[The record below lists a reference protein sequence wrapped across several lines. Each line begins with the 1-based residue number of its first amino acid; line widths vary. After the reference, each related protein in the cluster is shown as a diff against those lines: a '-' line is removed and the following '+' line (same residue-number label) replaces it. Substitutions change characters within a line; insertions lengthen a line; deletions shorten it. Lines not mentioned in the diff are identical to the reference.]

1 MEVHQVRYFLAVCEN
16 LSFTQ
21 AARKC
26 HVTQPSLTRAIQLLE
41 KEFGGYLF
49 HRERSRIHLNELGR
63 IVQPYLQDAWDMTQA
78 AKRQA
83 KDYVARAPMELKLAI
98 MCTIAPALLIQLF
111 NRLRGARPD
120 IKLELIDGTAQSV
133 EEQLISSKAEAA
145 IYCRPD
151 RAPDASLNYLPLFR
165 EQMMIVLTPTHR
177 LASRDYIEISDLSG
191 ERYVQRSFCEF
202 NDMVDSVF
210 DDRGVDCE
218 TVYRSDRDDWVLA
231 MVASGFGFGFFPK
244 YSIANA
250 DVVVR
255 PLVNPEFWREVSLT
269 TVKGRPYSRAVGALV
284 HEAMRS
290 AWLGDVPLSVKNL
303 SHRRGDPEKP
313 D

>member
-1 MEVHQVRYFLAVCEN
+1 MEIHQVRYFLAVCEFLN
-16 LSFTQ
+16 FTR
-21 AARKC
+21 AAEKC

-49 HRERSRIHLNELGR
+49 RRERSKIRLTELGR
-63 IVQPYLQDAWDMTQA
+63 MVQPYLQQAWEQA
-78 AKRQA
+78 QTAKRQA
-83 KDYVARAPMELKLAI
+83 RDYASKAPTQLNLSI
-98 MCTIAPALLIQLF
+98 MCTIAPRLF
-111 NRLRGARPD
+111 IPMFTRFRTTHPD
-120 IKLELIDGTAQSV
+120 IKLDLIDGTAQSI
-133 EEQLISSKAEAA
+133 EEQLIDAKAAAA

-151 RAPDASLNYLPLFR
+151 RAPDPRLNYLPLFR
-165 EQMMIVLTPTHR
+165 EQMMIVLSLGHR
-177 LASRDYIEISDLSG
+177 LSARESIEIEDLSG

-210 DDRGVDCE
+210 DQRGIDCE

-231 MVASGFGFGFFPK
+231 MIASSFGFGFFPK
-244 YSIANA
+244 FSIANP
-250 DVVVR
+250 DVVAR

-290 AWLGDVPLSVKNL
+290 TWLDGEALAVRNHPSSRDEP
-303 SHRRGDPEKP
+303 PQ
-313 D
+313 

>member
-1 MEVHQVRYFLAVCEN
+1 MEMHQVRYFLAVCEH

-41 KEFGGYLF
+41 KEFGGRLF
-49 HRERSRIHLNELGR
+49 HRERSRIHLTELGR
-63 IVQPYLQDAWDMTQA
+63 LVLPYLQEAWENTQA

-83 KDYVARAPMELKLAI
+83 KDYVSAAPTQLKLGI
-98 MCTIAPALLIQLF
+98 MCTIAPSLLIQLF
-111 NRLRGARPD
+111 ARFRNSRPD
-120 IKLELIDGTAQSV
+120 VRLELIDGTAQSV
-133 EEQLISSKAEAA
+133 EEQLVSSAAEVA

-151 RAPDASLNYLPLFR
+151 RASDPRLNCLPLFR
-165 EQMMIVLTPTHR
+165 EQMMIVLPPSHR
-177 LASRDYIEISDLSG
+177 LAAREQIEIADLAG
-191 ERYVQRSFCEF
+191 ERYVQRAFCEF
-202 NDMVDSVF
+202 NDVVDSVF
-210 DDRGVDCE
+210 DARGVDCE

-231 MVASGFGFGFFPK
+231 MIASGFGFGFFPK
-244 YSIANA
+244 YSISNP
-250 DVVVR
+250 DVVAR

-290 AWLGDVPLSVKNL
+290 AWLGDLPLAVKNL
-303 SHRRGDPEKP
+303 SNEDAADEQG
-313 D
+313 

>member
-1 MEVHQVRYFLAVCEN
+1 MEMHQVRYFLAVCEH

-21 AARKC
+21 AARRC

-41 KEFGGYLF
+41 KEFGGHLF
-49 HRERSRIHLNELGR
+49 LRERSRIHITELGR
-63 IVQPYLQDAWDMTQA
+63 IVQPYLQEAWENTQV

-83 KDYVARAPMELKLAI
+83 KDYVSWAPMQLKLAI

-111 NRLRGARPD
+111 GRFRSSRPD
-120 IKLELIDGTAQSV
+120 VKLDLIDGTAQSV
-133 EEQLISSKAEAA
+133 EEQLVASAAEIA

-151 RAPDASLNYLPLFR
+151 RAPDTRLNYLPLFR
-165 EQMMIVLTPTHR
+165 EQMMIVLPSKHR
-177 LASRDYIEISDLSG
+177 LASRDQIEISDLAG

-202 NDMVDSVF
+202 NDVVDSVF
-210 DDRGVDCE
+210 DARGVDCE

-231 MVASGFGFGFFPK
+231 MIASGFGFGFFPK
-244 YSIANA
+244 YSISNP
-250 DVVVR
+250 DVVAK

-290 AWLGDVPLSVKNL
+290 AWLGDVPLAVKNI
-303 SHRRGDPEKP
+303 SAEEAGP
-313 D
+313 DE

>member
-1 MEVHQVRYFLAVCEN
+1 MEMHQVRYFLAVCEH

-41 KEFGGYLF
+41 REFGGHLF
-49 HRERSRIHLNELGR
+49 HRERSRIRLTELGR
-63 IVQPYLQDAWDMTQA
+63 IVQPYLQEAWERTLT
-78 AKRQA
+78 AKHQA
-83 KDYVARAPMELKLAI
+83 KEYVSKAPTQLKLAI

-111 NRLRGARPD
+111 ARFRVARPEV
-120 IKLELIDGTAQSV
+120 KLELIDGTAESV
-133 EEQLISSKAEAA
+133 EEELVAAKAEAA

-151 RAPDASLNYLPLFR
+151 RAADSRLNYLPLFR
-165 EQMMIVLTPTHR
+165 EQMMIVLPPKHR
-177 LASRDYIEISDLSG
+177 LASRDRIEISDLGG
-191 ERYVQRSFCEF
+191 EPYVQRSFCEF
-202 NDMVDSVF
+202 NDVVDSVF
-210 DDRGVDCE
+210 DARGVDCE

-231 MVASGFGFGFFPK
+231 MIASGFGFGFFPK
-244 YSIANA
+244 HSITNA
-250 DVVVR
+250 DVIAR

-290 AWLGDVPLSVKNL
+290 AWQGDAPVAVKN
-303 SHRRGDPEKP
+303 HPPKT
-313 D
+313 